1 MKIKKKYTHNNK
13 RQIFRLIPTDTSKL
27 IIEERDT
34 EKKQAYFNCLQIDNG
49 KKIFTNLQLD
59 EKYWLGIE
67 SVQNDIIFFHT
78 FAKPDL
84 PQHKGVIAFDIN
96 SKKIIWENKFL
107 TYLFIK
113 DDRVYAFQQGFENRQ
128 YVSLNCLTGEK
139 IEELGSD
146 SDSINI
152 MRKETEA
159 AKDYSSYC
167 FPSMFSLSSLE
178 NQTAFEIINDL
189 QKNRKLSG
197 EIEYVLFNNLL
208 MFNFHKINEDGSL
221 SNIFNAVDL
230 FSRKH
235 ILEVSLNSSTHAFAP
250 DSFFVKD
257 NLLFLLIERIQ
268 LKVYKLIS

>member
-13 RQIFRLIPTDTSKL
+13 RQIFRLLPTETNKL

-34 EKKQAYFNCLQIDNG
+34 EKKQAYFNCLEIKNG

-78 FAKPDL
+78 FVKPDL
-84 PQHKGVIAFDIN
+84 PQHKGIMAFDIN
-96 SKKIIWENKFL
+96 SKKLIWENKFL
-107 TYLFIK
+107 AFLFIK
-113 DDRVYAFQQGFENRQ
+113 DKKVYAFQQGFENRQ
-128 YVSLNCLTGEK
+128 YVSLNYLTGEK

-152 MRKETEA
+152 MCEETEA

-167 FPSMFSLSSLE
+167 FPSLFNPSSLE
-178 NQTAFEIINDL
+178 NQAAFEIINDL
-189 QKNRKLSG
+189 KKDQTLTG
-197 EIEYVLFNNLL
+197 EIEYVLLNNLL

-257 NLLFLLIERIQ
+257 NLLFLLIERTR